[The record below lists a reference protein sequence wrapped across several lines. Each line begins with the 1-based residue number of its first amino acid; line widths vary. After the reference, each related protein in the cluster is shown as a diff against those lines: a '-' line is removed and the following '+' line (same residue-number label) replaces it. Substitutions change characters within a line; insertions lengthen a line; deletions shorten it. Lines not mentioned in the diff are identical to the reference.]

1 MEKFNRELQ
10 SLRKGSNGHA
20 RTQNSNISDY
30 KNSLEGLNF
39 RLNTVEN
46 RNNELEDRTIENIQ
60 K

>member
-1 MEKFNRELQ
+1 MLEPKIL
-10 SLRKGSNGHA
+10 
-20 RTQNSNISDY
+20 ISVI

-46 RNNELEDRTIENIQ
+46 RNNELGDRTIENIQ

>member
-1 MEKFNRELQ
+1 MLEPKIL
-10 SLRKGSNGHA
+10 
-20 RTQNSNISDY
+20 ISVI